1 MKFVGVTSCP
11 TGIAHTYMAAE
22 GLEQAAK
29 AAGHTIEVETQ
40 GSAGFDKLSPETI
53 AAADAVIFAVGV
65 PVRERARFAGKPT
78 IDTDVKKAISDGP
91 GLIAQAVAAAKEKA
105 ANPATATADSP
116 PPPAGGLVTK
126 VDHGASRGAKVRQ
139 WLMTGVS
146 YMIPFVAAGGILIAL
161 GFMLA
166 QLAWGESGA
175 VLVTKVPMD
184 HLITDFSVLS
194 TKDWAALLFQ
204 VGVAS
209 FGFLVPIL
217 AGFIAFAIA
226 DRPGLAPGIVGG
238 ALALVVG
245 AGFLGG
251 IAAGFVGGFIALW
264 ISSWRVPKGMRG
276 VMPVVVIPL
285 LSVFATGLTMIVI
298 LGPPLK
304 ALSDALTSWLNG
316 LTGTNLILL
325 GVLLGLMM
333 AFDMG
338 GPVNKVAYTFAT
350 TGLAATAVA
359 TTGTSLQIMAAVM
372 AAGMTPPLGLAL
384 ATTVR
389 RRLFSEP
396 ERENGQAA
404 WLLGASFITEGA
416 IPFAAA
422 DPLRVIPSCM
432 LGSGVTGGLVMLFG
446 STLRAPHGGIWVTPL
461 ISNPLLYILAIV
473 IGTLITAAAV
483 IGLKAAGPG
492 PVRTELD
499 AAGLA
504 EVAV

>member
-1 MKFVGVTSCP
+1 VRFVGVTSCP

-22 GLEQAAK
+22 GLEQAAR
-29 AAGHTIEVETQ
+29 AAGHEIEVETQ
-40 GSAGFDKLSPETI
+40 GSAGFEPLGPETI

-65 PVRERARFAGKPT
+65 PVRDQARFAGKPLVEA
-78 IDTDVKKAISDGP
+78 DVKKAISDGP
-91 GLIAQAVAAAKEKA
+91 GLIAQAVAAATDA
-105 ANPATATADSP
+105 LANPVAAQAGSP
-116 PPPAGGLVTK
+116 NSAGGLITK
-126 VDHGASRGAKVRQ
+126 VDQQASTATRVRQ

-161 GFMLA
+161 GFMVA
-166 QLAWGESGA
+166 QAAWGETGA
-175 VLVTKVPMD
+175 VEVTNVPLTD
-184 HLITDFSVLS
+184 LITGFNPLS
-194 TKDWAALLFQ
+194 GQDWAALLFQ
-204 VGVAS
+204 IGVAS

-238 ALALVVG
+238 ALAVVVG

-251 IAAGFVGGFIALW
+251 IAAGFVGGFVALW
-264 ISSWRVPKGMRG
+264 ISRWKVPKGVRG

-285 LSVFATGLTMIVI
+285 LSVFITGLTMIVV
-298 LGPPLK
+298 LGRPLK
-304 ALSDALTSWLNG
+304 ALADGLASWLNG
-316 LTGTNLILL
+316 LSGANLVLL
-325 GVLLGLMM
+325 GVILGLMM
-333 AFDMG
+333 AFDLG

-350 TGLAATAVA
+350 TGLAAATVA
-359 TTGTSLQIMAAVM
+359 TGGTSLKVMAAVM

-384 ATTVR
+384 ATTIR
-389 RRLFSEP
+389 HRLFSEA

-446 STLRAPHGGIWVTPL
+446 NTLRAPHGGVWVTPL
-461 ISNPLLYILAIV
+461 IGSPLLYLLAIA
-473 IGTLITAAAV
+473 IGTVITAATV
-483 IGLKAAGPG
+483 IALKAAGPG
-492 PVRTELD
+492 PVKTALD
-499 AAGLA
+499 DA
-504 EVAV
+504 EFIAV

>member
-1 MKFVGVTSCP
+1 VKFVGVTSCP

-22 GLEQAAK
+22 GLEQAAR
-29 AAGHTIEVETQ
+29 AAGHEIEVETQ
-40 GSAGFDKLSPETI
+40 GSAGFEPLGPETI

-65 PVRERARFAGKPT
+65 PVRDQARFAGRPLVQA
-78 IDTDVKKAISDGP
+78 DVKKAISDGP
-91 GLIAQAVAAAKEKA
+91 GLIAQAVAAATEA
-105 ANPATATADSP
+105 QANPVATQAGSP
-116 PPPAGGLVTK
+116 TPAAGGLITK
-126 VDHGASRGAKVRQ
+126 VDQQASTATRVRQ

-161 GFMLA
+161 GFMVA
-166 QLAWGESGA
+166 QAAWGETGA
-175 VLVTKVPMD
+175 VEVTKVPLT
-184 HLITDFSVLS
+184 HLITGFNLLS
-194 TKDWAALLFQ
+194 GQDWAALLFQ
-204 VGVAS
+204 IGVAS

-238 ALALVVG
+238 ALAVVVG

-251 IAAGFVGGFIALW
+251 IAAGFVGGFVALW
-264 ISSWRVPKGMRG
+264 ISHWKVPKGMRG

-285 LSVFATGLTMIVI
+285 LSVLITGLTMIVV
-298 LGPPLK
+298 LGRPLK
-304 ALSDALTSWLNG
+304 ALADGLASWLNG
-316 LTGTNLILL
+316 LSGANLILL
-325 GVLLGLMM
+325 GAILGLMM
-333 AFDMG
+333 AFDLG

-350 TGLAATAVA
+350 TGLAAA
-359 TTGTSLQIMAAVM
+359 TTATGGTSLKVMAAVM

-389 RRLFSEP
+389 RRLFSEA

-432 LGSGVTGGLVMLFG
+432 LGSALTGGLVMLFG

-461 ISNPLLYILAIV
+461 ISGPLLYLFAIA
-473 IGTLITAAAV
+473 IGTVITAAAV

-492 PVRTELD
+492 PVRTALD
-499 AAGLA
+499 DA
-504 EVAV
+504 EFVAV